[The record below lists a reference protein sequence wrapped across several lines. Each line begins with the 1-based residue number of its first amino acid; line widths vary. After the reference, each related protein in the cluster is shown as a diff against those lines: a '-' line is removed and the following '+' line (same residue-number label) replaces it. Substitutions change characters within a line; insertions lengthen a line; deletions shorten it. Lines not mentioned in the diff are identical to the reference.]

1 MPCLIDCPISQK
13 RNFMHSLFYSCS
25 LIAFAYFNRIA
36 TFLSR
41 WNYIEREGLQFAHP
55 SRTMGNYSKMRYW
68 LHTQKADCGALLS
81 PPRHSYYHLYKVQK
95 NAQMKLHIEFRF
107 EGKRKA
113 FGCTHMTWKSRK
125 SRATWHCS
133 NSCILQ
139 QQLFFELFLLIKLC
153 RSDVQCAKATQS
165 LCEFVILR
173 PHVYIPNWG
182 DAKLFVRVDN

>member
-1 MPCLIDCPISQK
+1 
-13 RNFMHSLFYSCS
+13 
-25 LIAFAYFNRIA
+25 
-36 TFLSR
+36 
-41 WNYIEREGLQFAHP
+41 
-55 SRTMGNYSKMRYW
+55 MRYW

-133 NSCILQ
+133 NSCMLQ

-165 LCEFVILR
+165 MCEFVILR

-182 DAKLFVRVDN
+182 EAKLFSCVWTTNTEQPLILEPINQVLFKIVIYLWPLLHDLCAQLSGCSMSWR

>member
-1 MPCLIDCPISQK
+1 
-13 RNFMHSLFYSCS
+13 
-25 LIAFAYFNRIA
+25 
-36 TFLSR
+36 
-41 WNYIEREGLQFAHP
+41 
-55 SRTMGNYSKMRYW
+55 MRYW

-182 DAKLFVRVDN
+182 EAKLFSCVWTTNTEQPLILEPINQVLFKIVIYLWPLLHDLCASWVAATCHEDKPRDIQVIHFKMPPNKLKCN